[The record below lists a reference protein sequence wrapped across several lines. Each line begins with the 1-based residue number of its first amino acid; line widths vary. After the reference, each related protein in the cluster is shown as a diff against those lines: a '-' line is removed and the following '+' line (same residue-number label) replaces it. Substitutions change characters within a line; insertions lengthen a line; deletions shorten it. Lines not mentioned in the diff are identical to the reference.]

1 MRNKNHWYDGV
12 FYDKVIAPNQ
22 DKAFKTV
29 KEIISNDSKILDVG
43 CGTGRMAFQL
53 SDKYGSYTG
62 IDLSIKNINN
72 AKKKLSEENSEK
84 IKYLHTD
91 AYRYLQDNE
100 IKYGYAVLSYVIH
113 EMDEPDRVPLLKL
126 LSQHADRIIL
136 VDYLVP
142 RPGGFTDVINGI
154 VEYFAGRE
162 HYRNF
167 QTYVANEGLYGLAE
181 KSGLKMIEE
190 TINKPTTAHIAVL
203 KNTAQNN

>member
-22 DKAFKTV
+22 DKAFETV

-53 SDKYGSYTG
+53 SDKYRSYTG

-72 AKKKLSEENSEK
+72 AQKKLSGENSER
-84 IKYLHTD
+84 IKYVHAD
-91 AYRYLQDNE
+91 AYTYLQGNE
-100 IKYGYAVLSYVIH
+100 IKYDYAVLSYVIH
-113 EMDEPDRVPLLKL
+113 EIDEPDRVPLLKL
-126 LSQHADRIIL
+126 LSRHADKIIL

-142 RPGGFTDVINGI
+142 RPGGFTDVINEI
-154 VEYFAGRE
+154 VEYLAGRE

-167 QTYVANEGLYGLAE
+167 KTYAANEGLYGLAG
-181 KSGLKMIEE
+181 KSGLKITEE
-190 TINKPTTAHIAVL
+190 IRNKPITVHIALL
-203 KNTAQNN
+203 KNAR